1 MQEVKIIDEVDDN
14 NKDYF
19 SGFSI
24 IALNLFLILIYCP
37 NLASYK

>member
-24 IALNLFLILIYCP
+24 IALNLFLILIQ
-37 NLASYK
+37 LG

>member
-24 IALNLFLILIYCP
+24 KKNL
-37 NLASYK
+37 